1 MDGAHSERMKALWNG
16 HLSAA
21 QARCG
26 ADLCHVRRA
35 LWTLARES
43 RVLAAGTGGGL
54 LRGEGEP
61 IAFRLATVRSAQFLY
76 VRPSEGA
83 VCAISRFSAVCVRE
97 RRAPR

>member
-1 MDGAHSERMKALWNG
+1 MKAPWNG

-61 IAFRLATVRSAQFLY
+61 IAFRLATVRSAQF
-76 VRPSEGA
+76 
-83 VCAISRFSAVCVRE
+83 CM
-97 RRAPR
+97 